1 MEIGVPGI
9 TEAQKIGEGAFGV
22 VYKARQES
30 FNRLVAVKVLANVDL
45 TEEANKRFAREVSA
59 VGRLSG
65 HPNIVNVF
73 EHGVTEGGA
82 PYLVMEFCPGGSYGD
97 ALKRGHR
104 YPWDEATDVAVSI
117 AGALE
122 SSHRA
127 GIVHRDVKPDNIL
140 IDGYG
145 VPKLADLGV
154 ARAGAQTAMTAAGS
168 LVGSLA
174 FIAPEMVIGEE
185 PSPASDMYA
194 LAATTHALIT
204 GEPPFVRHTDTSIAP
219 LLLRIA
225 HDTPPRLPEHDA
237 PAPVA
242 DVVERAMAKNPAER
256 PATCAEFAEQLR
268 TARHSVGVA
277 ASSYQVVRPA
287 GTSGGPAADETN
299 IGPAGIGAA
308 ASAPT
313 PNWPGASGPT
323 HPWPGASGPTPHWAG
338 ASGPTPSDGPSG
350 PTPHW
355 AGTSGPIPSG
365 GTPSGGYPYP
375 HPDSLTQTQ
384 PSQGSE
390 KRSRRGLFIGLS
402 VAAAILA
409 VVAAFVGVRVFTG
422 EAPPPV
428 DRTPALTDRQ
438 AAEGIRLTTADVN
451 DAGGDWQLYEG
462 PDIMSPTFGYC
473 QSVLETLPVEYQQRA
488 FDPVEP
494 LEVGLL
500 QLGSAG
506 AVFESSRAAE
516 SYLREWKA
524 SAECGESTT
533 PQTTET
539 VTPSSFS
546 PTLVGCRCQNV
557 AVFEAT
563 VTYTDG
569 TPPQTVVALQAQQD
583 KYVADAFVNLPT
595 DVLQEDEARR
605 FIGEVFDTV
614 IKKLSNVADD
624 ATGAG
629 S

>member
-9 TEAQKIGEGAFGV
+9 TGAQKIGEGAFGV

-73 EHGVTEGGA
+73 EHGITDGGA
-82 PYLVMEFCPGGSYGD
+82 PYLVMEFCEGGSYGD
-97 ALKRGHR
+97 ALKRGYR

-140 IDGYG
+140 LDGYG
-145 VPKLADLGV
+145 VPKLADFGV

-194 LAATTHALIT
+194 LAATTHTLIT
-204 GEPPFVRHTDTSIAP
+204 GEPPFIRHTDTSIAP

-237 PAPVA
+237 PAHIA

-256 PATCAEFAEQLR
+256 PASCAEFAEQLR
-268 TARHSVGVA
+268 TARQSVGVA
-277 ASSYQVVRPA
+277 ASSYQVVPLARPS
-287 GTSGGPAADETN
+287 GTPAADQTN
-299 IGPAGIGAA
+299 IGPVGIG
-308 ASAPT
+308 T
-313 PNWPGASGPT
+313 
-323 HPWPGASGPTPHWAG
+323 GASGPTPNWAG
-338 ASGPTPSDGPSG
+338 G
-350 PTPHW
+350 
-355 AGTSGPIPSG
+355 SGPIPASP
-365 GTPSGGYPYP
+365 TPSGGYPYP
-375 HPDSLTQTQ
+375 HTGALTQGAAGT
-384 PSQGSE
+384 SE
-390 KRSRRGLFIGLS
+390 KRSRRGLFIGLGA
-402 VAAAILA
+402 VAVILA
-409 VVAAFVGVRVFTG
+409 VVAAIVGVQAFTG
-422 EAPPPV
+422 SDPPPEE
-428 DRTPALTDRQ
+428 RTPALTDRQ

-451 DAGGDWQLYEG
+451 DAGGDWQLHEG
-462 PDIMSPTFGYC
+462 PDLMSPTFGYC

-494 LEVGLL
+494 PDIGTL

-506 AVFESSRAAE
+506 AVFESARAAE
-516 SYLREWKA
+516 TYLREWKT
-524 SAECGESTT
+524 SAECGETVT
-533 PQTTET
+533 AQATET

-557 AVFEAT
+557 GVFEAA

-569 TPPQTVVALQAQQD
+569 TPSQTVVALQAQQD

-595 DVLQEDEARR
+595 DFLQEDEARR
-605 FIGEVFDTV
+605 FIGEMFDTV
-614 IKKLSNVADD
+614 IKRLSDVVDD

>member
-9 TEAQKIGEGAFGV
+9 AEAQKIGEGAFGV
-22 VYKARQES
+22 VYRARQES

-82 PYLVMEFCPGGSYGD
+82 PYLIMEFCPGGSYGD

-127 GIVHRDVKPDNIL
+127 GIVHRDIKPDNIL

-145 VPKLADLGV
+145 VPKLADFGV

-204 GEPPFVRHTDTSIAP
+204 GEPPFIRHTDTSIAP

-225 HDTPPRLPEHDA
+225 HDTPPRLPERDA

-268 TARHSVGVA
+268 TARQSVGVA
-277 ASSYQVVRPA
+277 ATNYQVVRPV
-287 GTSGGPAADETN
+287 GPSGGPAADETN
-299 IGPAGIGAA
+299 IGPGGIGGP

-313 PNWPGASGPT
+313 PNWGGASGPT
-323 HPWPGASGPTPHWAG
+323 PPWAGASGPTPHWA
-338 ASGPTPSDGPSG
+338 ATNGPTPSG
-350 PTPHW
+350 
-355 AGTSGPIPSG
+355 GTPSG

-375 HPDSLTQTQ
+375 HTDSLPQTPPQ
-384 PSQGSE
+384 PPEGSE

-402 VAAAILA
+402 AAAAILA
-409 VVAAFVGVRVFTG
+409 VVAALVGVRAFTG
-422 EAPPPV
+422 DAPPPE

-438 AAEGIRLTTADVN
+438 AAEGIRLTTTDVN
-451 DAGGDWQLYEG
+451 DAGGDWQLHEG

-494 LEVGLL
+494 LDVGLL

-516 SYLREWKA
+516 SYLREWKT
-524 SAECGESTT
+524 SAECGESIT
-533 PQTTET
+533 PQATET

-546 PTLVGCRCQNV
+546 PKLVGCRCQNV

-569 TPPQTVVALQAQQD
+569 TPSQTIVAVQAQQD

-595 DVLQEDEARR
+595 DILQEDEPKR
-605 FIGEVFDTV
+605 FIGEMFDTV
-614 IKKLSNVADD
+614 VKKLSDVVDD